1 MSEQQL
7 VVPIG
12 ISVNGE
18 DHEFTEPLTVAGLLE
33 VLNLPTK
40 GIAVAV
46 NGAVFPRAR
55 WDELVVRGWEIE
67 ILTAVQGG

>member
-1 MSEQQL
+1 MGEQI

-18 DHEFTEPLTVAGLLE
+18 DRELMEPLTIAELLGT
-33 VLNLPTK
+33 LNMPTK

-46 NGAVFPRAR
+46 NGEVFPRAR
-55 WDELVVRGWEIE
+55 WDETVIRGWEIE
-67 ILTAVQGG
+67 IVTAVQGG